1 MSRTKC
7 LVQWCLICLLI
18 LSPDLF
24 SATGVVDSEE
34 GVFGCTSGD
43 GGLGIGDD
51 DADGAEDVQTFS
63 FDFSQSAPGW
73 SAGFADLPQGQDAFF
88 ELIFDLRPLLPDLN
102 PNRNGL
108 FISGNNRSDDLFM
121 FVRRQVTGLEPNA
134 TYLVDFSVSIG
145 SEAGNDCVG
154 AGGPPAITL
163 KAGATVAQPVA
174 TPNATGLLRMNIDK
188 GNQTVG
194 GADMQVLG
202 DIGVNVDCDN
212 PVFATKRLQSSTAR
226 LFQVRTGDDGS
237 LWLVVGT
244 DSGFEGIT
252 RLFYTRMEARFS
264 LR

>member
-18 LSPDLF
+18 LSPDIF
-24 SATGVVDSEE
+24 SATGVVDSDE
-34 GVFGCTSGD
+34 GAFGCTSGD
-43 GGLGIGDD
+43 GLGIDDNDD
-51 DADGAEDVQTFS
+51 DEQTFR

-73 SAGFADLPQGQDAFF
+73 SVGFADLPQGQDGFF

-121 FVRRQVTGLEPNA
+121 FVRRRITGLQPNQ
-134 TYLVDFSVSIG
+134 TYLVDFSVGIG
-145 SEAGNDCVG
+145 SEAGNDCIG
-154 AGGPPAITL
+154 AGGSPAITL
-163 KAGATVAQPVA
+163 KAGASVVQPVA
-174 TPNATGLLRMNIDK
+174 TPDANGFLRMNIDN

-202 DIGVNVDCDN
+202 NIGVNVDCVN
-212 PVFATKRLQSSTAR
+212 PVFAPKRLESSTAR
-226 LFQVRTGDDGS
+226 LFQVQTGDDGS

-244 DSGFEGIT
+244 DSGFEGVT
-252 RLFYTRMEARFS
+252 RLFYTRIEARFS